1 MAMESYKDN
10 LMRLCLD
17 RGALM
22 YGDFTL
28 NSGLKSDV
36 FFNSGV
42 LSDAESFS
50 ALVEVQ
56 VQLLI
61 DQKLDF
67 DVLIGLPYKRPESVA
82 ATAVPRNG
90 ISMAAAIAMK
100 YWERTGK
107 RVSFGYHR
115 KEPKDHGEGSLF
127 VGAPSAFAPG
137 TRVVVIDDVL
147 TTGKAL
153 FKGIDL
159 VQPLGVNVV
168 GVVVILNREPT
179 HGTVAQ
185 ALATRGIPVLCE
197 AFTLNELRSYAQKR
211 N

>member
-1 MAMESYKDN
+1 MAIANYKDN

-22 YGDFTL
+22 YGEFTL

-50 ALVEVQ
+50 ALVDVL

-61 DQKLDF
+61 DEKLDF
-67 DVLIGLPYKRPESVA
+67 DVLIGLPYKGISIVA
-82 ATAVPRNG
+82 AMAV
-90 ISMAAAIAMK
+90 K
-100 YWERTGK
+100 YWEHTGK

-137 TRVVVIDDVL
+137 TKVVVIDDVL

-159 VQPLGVNVV
+159 VQPLGVNLV

-185 ALATRGIPVLCE
+185 ALAKRGIPVLCE
-197 AFTLNELRSYAQKR
+197 AFTLNELRSYAQER
-211 N
+211 S